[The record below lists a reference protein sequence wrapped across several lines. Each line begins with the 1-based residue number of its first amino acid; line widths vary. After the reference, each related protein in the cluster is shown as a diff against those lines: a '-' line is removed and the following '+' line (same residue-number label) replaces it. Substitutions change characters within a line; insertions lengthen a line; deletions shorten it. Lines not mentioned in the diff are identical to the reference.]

1 MANKDQ
7 FDLDIQVK
15 PVSYS
20 GQQTEGTFNS
30 MGCGSQSVCGGP
42 MYTAVCT
49 VTLSCKCY

>member
-20 GQQTEGTFNS
+20 EQDTNNTFNS
-30 MGCGSQSVCGGP
+30 RGCGSQGCHDTMFTG
-42 MYTAVCT
+42 MCT

>member
-15 PVSYS
+15 PVNVNT
-20 GQQTEGTFNS
+20 QDTFN
-30 MGCGSQSVCGGP
+30 GRGGTASQSCNGTG
-42 MYTAVCT
+42 MCT

>member
-20 GQQTEGTFNS
+20 VQETENTFNS
-30 MGCGSQSVCGGP
+30 RGCGPTPGCNGTAMCSV
-42 MYTAVCT
+42 T
-49 VTLSCKCY
+49 VSCKCY

>member
-15 PVSYS
+15 PVNYS
-20 GQQTEGTFNS
+20 AQATKQNFNS
-30 MGCGSQSVCGGP
+30 MGCASQSCGDP
-42 MYTAVCT
+42 MNTAMCT

>member
-15 PVSYS
+15 PVTVVD
-20 GQQTEGTFNS
+20 QDTFNGRGGT
-30 MGCGSQSVCGGP
+30 MTQGCNG
-42 MYTAVCT
+42 TAMCT

>member
-20 GQQTEGTFNS
+20 AQEMENNFNS
-30 MGCGSQSVCGGP
+30 RGCGGP
-42 MYTAVCT
+42 TQGCNGTAMCG
-49 VTLSCKCY
+49 VTATCKCY

>member
-1 MANKDQ
+1 MPNKDQ

-20 GQQTEGTFNS
+20 TQETGNTFNS
-30 MGCGSQSVCGGP
+30 RGCGSETEGCTGTGF
-42 MYTAVCT
+42 CT

>member
-20 GQQTEGTFNS
+20 VQETEGTFNS
-30 MGCGSQSVCGGP
+30 RGCATQSCNDP
-42 MYTAVCT
+42 MRTGMCT